1 MIFPLTFQ
9 DDILTGKARGQ
20 WKTLGFVQPW
30 ACGVVNTAI
39 ASRDEAE
46 DHHPVWLRDQEVQVR
61 LPNVICNREDDT
73 GGVIAEDFEESTR
86 LYMPPAA
93 WRPRASFAES

>member
-1 MIFPLTFQ
+1 MSKRNNESQDEFQNLKIRLFSMIFPLTFQ

-30 ACGVVNTAI
+30 ACGVVKTAV
-39 ASRDEAE
+39 ASRDETE

-61 LPNVICNREDDT
+61 LPNVICNREDDP
-73 GGVIAEDFEESTR
+73 GGVIA
-86 LYMPPAA
+86 
-93 WRPRASFAES
+93 